1 MDKIAAIQAISAAK
15 KNGTLVPYSAKNPPI
30 PGPIINPVDIDADIY
45 PRAFGRSSIV
55 VISAINAV
63 TAGIINAAL
72 TPPSMRDK
80 NNTYKEFPMANNN
93 SEKLKK
99 NNPNTIIFFRPME
112 STNLPANGDT
122 ASWVSAKAAT
132 KYPSTFPVIC
142 NSFINVGRTG
152 ITSPIP
158 KKAINKFMS
167 KIVNVILEF
176 FICKTPFLSYEERMI
191 TFLQFPLAI
200 VVYIFH

>member
-1 MDKIAAIQAISAAK
+1 MYDIAAIQAISAAK
-15 KNGTLVPYSAKNPPI
+15 KNGTLVPYSSKNPPI

-99 NNPNTIIFFRPME
+99 KNPKKNNSFSPIE
-112 STNLPANGDT
+112 STNIQA
-122 ASWVSAKAAT
+122 
-132 KYPSTFPVIC
+132 
-142 NSFINVGRTG
+142 
-152 ITSPIP
+152 
-158 KKAINKFMS
+158 
-167 KIVNVILEF
+167 
-176 FICKTPFLSYEERMI
+176 
-191 TFLQFPLAI
+191 
-200 VVYIFH
+200 